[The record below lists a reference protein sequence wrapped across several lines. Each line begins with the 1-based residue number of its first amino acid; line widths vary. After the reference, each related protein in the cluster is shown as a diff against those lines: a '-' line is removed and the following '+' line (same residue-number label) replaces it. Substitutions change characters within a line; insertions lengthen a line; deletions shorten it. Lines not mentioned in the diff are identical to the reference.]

1 MGEPRR
7 ARRAAQGRRKRRSR
21 ARRQPRRR
29 GPQDTQRP
37 VRHQGLHPS
46 PAHGQG
52 CRREDRDY
60 AGGNLADAGRVLK
73 SLVGD
78 LAVVVVLF
86 DKRRC
91 TREYGGRTTHSLM
104 TFPPSVYGWL
114 ILKSTYVAPR
124 GTGGSVIAPVSTVPA
139 GWFHDQ
145 DASGDSGT
153 TTNSP

>member
-1 MGEPRR
+1 MVPGVGA
-7 ARRAAQGRRKRRSR
+7 ARRK
-21 ARRQPRRR
+21 
-29 GPQDTQRP
+29 
-37 VRHQGLHPS
+37 
-46 PAHGQG
+46 GQG

-91 TREYGGRTTHSLM
+91 TREYGGRTDALVDDFSTQCVRVVNLEIDVRGAERHRRQRDRS
-104 TFPPSVYGWL
+104 SVE
-114 ILKSTYVAPR
+114 
-124 GTGGSVIAPVSTVPA
+124 VPA